1 MFNYINGKVTEKNIG
16 LITIDCGG
24 VGFEMIVSSQTFD
37 DIKLDEN
44 HKIYT
49 YLQTRE
55 DGMSLFGFSK
65 REERAL
71 FFKLI
76 TVSGIGAKS
85 AINILSCESI
95 ERIAFYIAS
104 ADVKALSTLKGVG
117 KKTAERIIVEL
128 KDKVSGGAIP
138 SIENAPSGF
147 ANTSSDAVTGLLS
160 LGFSRIEAE
169 DAVAKAMSD
178 GAVAL
183 EDIIS
188 RAIKR
193 MYK

>member
-1 MFNYINGKVTEKNIG
+1 MFNYIDGTITEKRVG
-16 LITIDCGG
+16 AITVDCGG
-24 VGFEMIVSSQTFD
+24 VGFELIVSDQTYND
-37 DIKLDEN
+37 VRLDE
-44 HKIYT
+44 KQKVYT

-55 DGMSLFGFSK
+55 DGMTLFGFSK

-76 TVSGIGAKS
+76 TVSGVGAKS
-85 AINILSCESI
+85 AINILSSESI
-95 ERIAFYIAS
+95 ERIAYYIAS
-104 ADVKALSTLKGVG
+104 SDVKGLSTLKGVG

-128 KDKVSGGAIP
+128 KDKVSSENVGSIQNIP
-138 SIENAPSGF
+138 SKLSPV
-147 ANTSSDAVTGLLS
+147 SSDAVTGLLS
-160 LGFSRIEAE
+160 LGFTRIEAE

-178 GAVAL
+178 GASEL

-193 MYK
+193 ML